1 VPVRRSSLAQDV
13 TNEARRMVGQAA
25 RIVERT
31 AASNPQTPRSNKP
44 TAGPHIYQ
52 SFEIGRTG
60 VRVAG
65 TKVTVQ
71 AFNTAPHARYVDE
84 GTPAHLIVPRSA
96 RVLRFEADGGVV
108 FARRVNHPG
117 TSPTGWFEKVLRAEW
132 EPTLR
137 SVARLR

>member
-1 VPVRRSSLAQDV
+1 
-13 TNEARRMVGQAA
+13 MVAQAA
-25 RIVERT
+25 SIVERA

-44 TAGPHIYQ
+44 GPGPHIYQ

-65 TKVTVQ
+65 TRVTVQ
-71 AFNTAPHARYVDE
+71 AKNTAPHARYVDE
-84 GTPAHLIVPRSA
+84 GTPAHLITPSSA
-96 RVLRFEADGGVV
+96 RVLRFEAGGEIV

-132 EPTLR
+132 ERALR